1 MSQTGT
7 NGNQYTAECD
17 ALISQVEAALDLH
30 TKAQAA
36 AEAYTQALQAANQ
49 TLQSILDERESELD
63 QATERYLSVY
73 AKVRLL
79 EARSNTNAVTAA
91 LRDLGDVV
99 VKGERFVAVAGRQ
112 LYTKITNETIAELCA
127 KVNLAPHKASDEI
140 KKFAYSMPQA
150 IKAEKLNNIRSL
162 STNAVG
168 EYPPGTVLGHANTII
183 RELQHLAEF
192 ESN

>member
-7 NGNQYTAECD
+7 NENQYTADCD
-17 ALISQVEAALDLH
+17 ALILQVEAALDLH
-30 TKAQAA
+30 AKAQAA
-36 AEAYTQALQAANQ
+36 VAAHAQALQEASQ
-49 TLQSILDERESELD
+49 TLQSILDERESDLD
-63 QATERYLSVY
+63 QATERYLSAY

-79 EARSNTNAVTAA
+79 DARSNSNVVTAA
-91 LRDLGDVV
+91 LRDLADVV
-99 VKGERFVAVAGRQ
+99 VKAERFVAVAGRQ
-112 LYTKITNETIAELCA
+112 LYTRVTNEVIAELCA

-168 EYPPGTVLGHANTII
+168 EYPSGAVLAHANTVI
-183 RELQHLAEF
+183 RELKRLAEF
-192 ESN
+192 EV

>member
-1 MSQTGT
+1 MSQRGT
-7 NGNQYTAECD
+7 NWNQYTADCD

-30 TKAQAA
+30 AKAHAA
-36 AEAYTQALQAANQ
+36 VEAHTQALQEASQ
-49 TLQSILDERESELD
+49 TLQSILDERESDLD
-63 QATERYLSVY
+63 QATERYLSAY

-79 EARSNTNAVTAA
+79 DARSNTNLVTAA
-91 LRDLGDVV
+91 LQDLVDVV
-99 VKGERFVAVAGRQ
+99 VKAERFVAVAGRQ
-112 LYTKITNETIAELCA
+112 LYTRVTNEVIAELCS
-127 KVNLAPHKASDEI
+127 KVNLAPHRASDEI

-168 EYPPGTVLGHANTII
+168 EYPSGTVLGHANTVI

-192 ESN
+192 EV